1 LDEFDLRP
9 HVEVNGSAS
18 MPTLRTVLV
27 AASLAAAA
35 VGPELGQAAAL
46 QQPPS
51 QPQQPQARPAPGRA
65 LIRSTSTSPDRVL
78 SKQSLDGF
86 VENMKIVLGPPV
98 GAAPVLSPSPPR
110 SNQGI

>member
-1 LDEFDLRP
+1 
-9 HVEVNGSAS
+9 

-35 VGPELGQAAAL
+35 VGPVLGQTAEP

-51 QPQQPQARPAPGRA
+51 QPQQLLSQARPAPGRA

-86 VENMKIVLGPPV
+86 IENMKIVVGPPV